1 MTNQFVFKPKCHVK
15 ASNPKKNW
23 FDISF
28 GLKPSNSLKYIGLT
42 VPPTYLQWMH
52 NVLMRDGVCGDAM
65 TPPPPYTSMVVKA
78 LINKHECEVPSY
90 RKTMFKLPTCIT
102 PNERTI
108 SVTTPMYSRLRG
120 HAKGYVSFLSKS
132 LCTC

>member
-23 FDISF
+23 FDTSF

-65 TPPPPYTSMVVKA
+65 TPPRS
-78 LINKHECEVPSY
+78 L
-90 RKTMFKLPTCIT
+90 R
-102 PNERTI
+102 
-108 SVTTPMYSRLRG
+108 PMYPNVRKRIG
-120 HAKGYVSFLSKS
+120 
-132 LCTC
+132 TCF